1 MFKRKLDI
9 HISQD
14 RRRDSLPLKIS
25 LKAFIKL
32 LLPYWKSKDSL
43 ISWFMLA
50 LIIALT
56 SSLVYIAKSVNS
68 WYQRFWDAL
77 EQYNMPIF
85 KHELVIFCI
94 LATVNVL
101 VATYNSYLKSRLA
114 IRWRAWLTEHVLK
127 EWLSLDVYYKMQLS
141 DKNTDMQELLV
152 SLKVWL

>member
-25 LKAFIKL
+25 LKAFIKI

-114 IRWRAWLTEHVLK
+114 IRWRA
-127 EWLSLDVYYKMQLS
+127 
-141 DKNTDMQELLV
+141 
-152 SLKVWL
+152 